1 MLFIQFFF
9 FFGMVLD
16 AFKIYKNPI
25 FSMVLDAIK
34 AFKMFHKS
42 IFQKL

>member
-1 MLFIQFFF
+1 
-9 FFGMVLD
+9 MVLD

-25 FSMVLDAIK
+25 FSLVLDVIK